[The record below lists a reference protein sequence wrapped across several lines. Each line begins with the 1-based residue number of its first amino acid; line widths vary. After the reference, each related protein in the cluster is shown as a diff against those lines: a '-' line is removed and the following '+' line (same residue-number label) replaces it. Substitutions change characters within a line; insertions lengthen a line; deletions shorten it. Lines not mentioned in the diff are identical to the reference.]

1 MFDTIIWGKVTL
13 FDLIVSMIIL
23 LATALIA
30 KGVSL
35 YLKRIFKDK
44 IQLDHLSILVKVVS
58 YSIIGI
64 GLIAV
69 FALIGIDLKG
79 LLFAGTF
86 AGVVVGIASQNVV
99 GNMMAG
105 LFLVVERPLKI
116 GDQVEIDDVRGF
128 VEDIRILS
136 TSIRTYDGMYVR
148 IPNQTVFTTKMV
160 NYVFNQVRRFS
171 YNVGIRYSD
180 DADRAI
186 SIIRSVLDAEP
197 FVLHSPAAQ
206 VFVHKLGD
214 NAVEIMVRPWAPVTE
229 WYSLKMK
236 LLWEIKKTLEE
247 NGIEIAF
254 PQRTVWF
261 GDGTN
266 PSPNYPSSGK
276 LQEGPG
282 GEE

>member
-1 MFDTIIWGKVTL
+1 MFDTILWGSVTL
-13 FDLIVSMIIL
+13 LDFVVSLIIL
-23 LATALIA
+23 LVSIFVA

-35 YLKRIFKDK
+35 YLKRLFKDK
-44 IQLDHLSILVKVVS
+44 IQLDHLSILIKVVS
-58 YSIIGI
+58 YSIISV

-86 AGVVVGIASQNVV
+86 AGVVVGIASQSVV
-99 GNMMAG
+99 GNFMAG

-116 GDQVEIDDVRGF
+116 GDQIEIDEIRGF

-136 TSIRTYDGMYVR
+136 TSIRTYDGIYVR

-171 YNVGIRYSD
+171 YTVGVRYND
-180 DADRAI
+180 DADRAV
-186 SIIRSVLDAEP
+186 SVIRSVLDAEP
-197 FVLHSPAAQ
+197 FVLQSPTAQ
-206 VFVHKLGD
+206 VFVNNLGD
-214 NAVEIMVRPWAPVTE
+214 NAVEITVRPWAPVTE

-236 LLWEIKKTLEE
+236 LLWLIKKRLEE

-254 PQRTVWF
+254 PQRTLWF
-261 GDGTN
+261 GDRDHST
-266 PSPNYPSSGK
+266 PSLPVSDARSIQN
-276 LQEGPG
+276 
-282 GEE
+282 EEDK